1 MTASLS
7 SLSSS
12 LNFTLP
18 DLPLFTQT
26 ENYVK
31 VTDDA
36 FEISNVYYKDKTAE
50 IYYVLTED
58 ESGAVYAHA
67 YSEEGDL
74 LPEAEGQAL
83 YYRSEGIDELPV
95 TDAISAL
102 SASLDVAELTV
113 GDLKENFGIDLLGSG
128 EGIVNEL
135 IAADDKINEI
145 ADKLD
150 GRIDGIELGD
160 VIDVTA
166 DSTPILRALEH
177 TTIAELDGRI
187 QTITLKEVIEIDQ
200 TSAPIL
206 IALQDTTVTG
216 LGERVKTLT
225 LGEVVNTEDNAILEY
240 LSSSTMENLGGRLND
255 MPLSTFLNVDEGGSA
270 GNAILDALLKDNGE
284 GPTTISNLTERINA
298 LKISRIET
306 AQLLTEELREAYAD
320 AKEYD
325 FRFAE
330 RQATKDIISG
340 LGSAYQTFLDGYA
353 KALDSYRQAIQ
364 AVEQARYDYLVDAES
379 DYQKKLAE
387 VRAQKDK
394 VLEQRKEVAEL
405 SEGAA
410 KDAAEAA
417 LAAEEATLQ
426 TLEAA
431 LKLAGDTA
439 NAAFGLALSAMNT
452 VENALTELEKTFP
465 EEITTALTES
475 AQQAQDAM
483 NAAKDEAFAKF
494 EEAHKEDIEKAL
506 ADLQARK
513 QALIDANKA
522 A

>member
-1 MTASLS
+1 MKVWKKIAACGLSLALAAGTCALLAGCGGEDSEAAARMQVDINPSVEFILDEDNKVLSVTA
-7 SLSSS
+7 
-12 LNFTLP
+12 LN
-18 DLPLFTQT
+18 
-26 ENYVK
+26 
-31 VTDDA
+31 DDGALIIAGEA
-36 FEISNVYYKDKTAE
+36 FVGKTAE
-50 IYYVLTED
+50 DAVELMVSISTEAGYLVKGD
-58 ESGAVYAHA
+58 LSAGQDGITISITGDEEAAQKLYDDVKAGIDAFLEESGINAAV
-67 YSEEGDL
+67 ERG
-74 LPEAEGQAL
+74 EAL
-83 YYRSEGIDELPV
+83 
-95 TDAISAL
+95 
-102 SASLDVAELTV
+102 
-113 GDLKENFGIDLLGSG
+113 
-128 EGIVNEL
+128 
-135 IAADDKINEI
+135 
-145 ADKLD
+145 KLD
-150 GRIDGIELGD
+150 
-160 VIDVTA
+160 A
-166 DSTPILRALEH
+166 LRALVQK
-177 TTIAELDGRI
+177 AD
-187 QTITLKEVIEIDQ
+187 
-200 TSAPIL
+200 P
-206 IALQDTTVTG
+206 
-216 LGERVKTLT
+216 TLT
-225 LGEVVNTEDNAILEY
+225 DEEVESMTEEQ
-240 LSSSTMENLGGRLND
+240 
-255 MPLSTFLNVDEGGSA
+255 
-270 GNAILDALLKDNGE
+270 LL
-284 GPTTISNLTERINA
+284 NA

-306 AQLLTEELREAYAD
+306 AQLLTEELREAYAA

-431 LKLAGDTA
+431 LELAGDTA

>member
-1 MTASLS
+1 MKVWKKIAACGLSLALAAGTCALLAGCSGGDSEAAARMQVDINPSVEFILDEDNKVLSVTA
-7 SLSSS
+7 
-12 LNFTLP
+12 LN
-18 DLPLFTQT
+18 
-26 ENYVK
+26 
-31 VTDDA
+31 DDGALIIAGEA
-36 FEISNVYYKDKTAE
+36 FVGKTAE
-50 IYYVLTED
+50 DAVELMVSISTEAGYLVKGD
-58 ESGAVYAHA
+58 LSAGQDGITVSITGDEEAAQKLYEDVKAGVDAFLEESGINAAV
-67 YSEEGDL
+67 ERG
-74 LPEAEGQAL
+74 EA
-83 YYRSEGIDELPV
+83 
-95 TDAISAL
+95 
-102 SASLDVAELTV
+102 
-113 GDLKENFGIDLLGSG
+113 LK
-128 EGIVNEL
+128 
-135 IAADDKINEI
+135 
-145 ADKLD
+145 
-150 GRIDGIELGD
+150 
-160 VIDVTA
+160 
-166 DSTPILRALEH
+166 
-177 TTIAELDGRI
+177 
-187 QTITLKEVIEIDQ
+187 
-200 TSAPIL
+200 
-206 IALQDTTVTG
+206 
-216 LGERVKTLT
+216 
-225 LGEVVNTEDNAILEY
+225 
-240 LSSSTMENLGGRLND
+240 
-255 MPLSTFLNVDEGGSA
+255 
-270 GNAILDALLKDNGE
+270 LDALRELVKEAD
-284 GPTTISNLTERINA
+284 PTLTDEEVANMTEEQLLNA

-364 AVEQARYDYLVDAES
+364 AVEQARCDYLVDAES

-431 LKLAGDTA
+431 LELAGDAA
-439 NAAFGLALSAMNT
+439 NAAFGLALSAMKT

-465 EEITTALTES
+465 EEITTALTEN

-483 NAAKDEAFAKF
+483 NAAKDEAFSKF
-494 EEAHKEDIEKAL
+494 EEAHKEDIDKAL

>member
-1 MTASLS
+1 MKVWKKIAACGLSLALAAGTCALLAGCGGEDSEAAARMQVDINPSVEFILDEDNKVLSVTA
-7 SLSSS
+7 
-12 LNFTLP
+12 LN
-18 DLPLFTQT
+18 
-26 ENYVK
+26 
-31 VTDDA
+31 DDGALIIAGEA
-36 FEISNVYYKDKTAE
+36 FVGKTAE
-50 IYYVLTED
+50 DAVELMVSISTEAGYLVKGD
-58 ESGAVYAHA
+58 LSAGQDGITISITGDEEAAQKLYDDVKAGIDAFLEESGINAAV
-67 YSEEGDL
+67 ERG
-74 LPEAEGQAL
+74 EAL
-83 YYRSEGIDELPV
+83 
-95 TDAISAL
+95 
-102 SASLDVAELTV
+102 
-113 GDLKENFGIDLLGSG
+113 
-128 EGIVNEL
+128 
-135 IAADDKINEI
+135 
-145 ADKLD
+145 KLD
-150 GRIDGIELGD
+150 
-160 VIDVTA
+160 A
-166 DSTPILRALEH
+166 LRALVQK
-177 TTIAELDGRI
+177 AD
-187 QTITLKEVIEIDQ
+187 
-200 TSAPIL
+200 P
-206 IALQDTTVTG
+206 
-216 LGERVKTLT
+216 TLT
-225 LGEVVNTEDNAILEY
+225 DEEVASMTEEQ
-240 LSSSTMENLGGRLND
+240 
-255 MPLSTFLNVDEGGSA
+255 
-270 GNAILDALLKDNGE
+270 LL
-284 GPTTISNLTERINA
+284 NA

-306 AQLLTEELREAYAD
+306 AQLLTEELREAYAA

-353 KALDSYRQAIQ
+353 KALDSYRQAIE

-431 LKLAGDTA
+431 LELAGDTA
-439 NAAFGLALSAMNT
+439 NAAFGLALSAMKT

>member
-1 MTASLS
+1 MKVWKKIAACGLSLALAAGTCALLAGCGGGDSEAAARMQVDINPSVEFILDEDNKVLSVTA
-7 SLSSS
+7 
-12 LNFTLP
+12 LN
-18 DLPLFTQT
+18 
-26 ENYVK
+26 
-31 VTDDA
+31 DDGALIIAGEA
-36 FEISNVYYKDKTAE
+36 FVGKTAE
-50 IYYVLTED
+50 DAVELMVSISTEAGYLVKGD
-58 ESGAVYAHA
+58 LSAGQDGITVSITGDEEAAQKLYEDVKAGVDAFLEESGINAAV
-67 YSEEGDL
+67 ERG
-74 LPEAEGQAL
+74 EAL
-83 YYRSEGIDELPV
+83 
-95 TDAISAL
+95 
-102 SASLDVAELTV
+102 
-113 GDLKENFGIDLLGSG
+113 
-128 EGIVNEL
+128 
-135 IAADDKINEI
+135 
-145 ADKLD
+145 KLD
-150 GRIDGIELGD
+150 
-160 VIDVTA
+160 A
-166 DSTPILRALEH
+166 LRALVQK
-177 TTIAELDGRI
+177 AD
-187 QTITLKEVIEIDQ
+187 
-200 TSAPIL
+200 P
-206 IALQDTTVTG
+206 
-216 LGERVKTLT
+216 TLT
-225 LGEVVNTEDNAILEY
+225 DEEVANMTEEQ
-240 LSSSTMENLGGRLND
+240 
-255 MPLSTFLNVDEGGSA
+255 
-270 GNAILDALLKDNGE
+270 LL
-284 GPTTISNLTERINA
+284 NA

-431 LKLAGDTA
+431 LELAGDAA

-494 EEAHKEDIEKAL
+494 EEAHKEDIDKAL
-506 ADLQARK
+506 TDLQARK